1 MLLIEN
7 KFVQFFFISIL
18 LYVKYIMKCLYCLS
32 GTNLSFFFQSRHSS
46 TTSILTNDE
55 LVIDTAKGLTHPDFN
70 YESDSKDLTR
80 TWNIKCDE
88 TSYSRSSTFP
98 LVSGTEK
105 SVSGSAATTT
115 NSSTTSVNEKAFL
128 LSCNPVRVKS
138 YVQIPVAKSSSVPEG
153 SSTRFTDLSRMSL
166 DSFKFSSHVPPVS
179 VVHSSDQYSG
189 TETNTAENVI
199 CLRCEEVFPPD
210 KHLKFLDHFPKCQ
223 SNRNAKLVSRDGAHR
238 E

>member
-1 MLLIEN
+1 M
-7 KFVQFFFISIL
+7 
-18 LYVKYIMKCLYCLS
+18 
-32 GTNLSFFFQSRHSS
+32 
-46 TTSILTNDE
+46 
-55 LVIDTAKGLTHPDFN
+55 IDTAKGLPRPDFN
-70 YESDSKDLTR
+70 YESDSKDVTK

-98 LVSGTEK
+98 LVPS
-105 SVSGSAATTT
+105 SAAETT

-138 YVQIPVAKSSSVPEG
+138 YVEIPVAKSSSVPER
-153 SSTRFTDLSRMSL
+153 SSTKFSDLSRMSL
-166 DSFKFSSHVPPVS
+166 DSLQFTSSHVPPVS

-199 CLRCEEVFPPD
+199 CLRCEEIFPPE
-210 KHLKFLDHFPKCQ
+210 KHLRFLDHFPRCK

-238 E
+238 EWYFHLRIWYKAFLFQVIYITIV

>member
-1 MLLIEN
+1 MWIFN
-7 KFVQFFFISIL
+7 MPWTNSI
-18 LYVKYIMKCLYCLS
+18 
-32 GTNLSFFFQSRHSS
+32 FFFQSRHSS

-55 LVIDTAKGLTHPDFN
+55 LVIDSAKEPPHSDFN
-70 YESDSKDLTR
+70 YESDSKDLTK

-98 LVSGTEK
+98 LVCGSER
-105 SVSGSAATTT
+105 SVSDSAATTT
-115 NSSTTSVNEKAFL
+115 RSSSTSVNEKAIL
-128 LSCNPVRVKS
+128 LGYNPVRVKS
-138 YVQIPVAKSSSVPEG
+138 SVEIPFAKSSSVPMG

-166 DSFKFSSHVPPVS
+166 DSFNFSSHVPPVS

-199 CLRCEEVFPPD
+199 CLRCEEIFPPE

-223 SNRNAKLVSRDGAHR
+223 SNRNAKLVSRDGVHR
-238 E
+238 EWYRHLTIWHQDFISSTIG